1 MSRITLALSAILLII
16 LGGGCSAAQE
26 TDMPTPLPMN
36 YIPTAVQLTLDAGA
50 TTTYTATPV
59 SPPVDFPPITPS
71 PTEEFS
77 AMLPPPSE
85 TSPSQPQN
93 SPTFLANDQTV
104 TPSPT
109 QTDTTTPDANATSTP
124 RPTRTP
130 SPTRTPTIPPA
141 GVQINSPGPM
151 SRVASPLEFT
161 GNIHSQPSGNYI
173 IELWIEPLQPGGQP
187 RMLYREVQRII
198 SSPID
203 WLYLDQ
209 KIEFELDRVSE
220 YGQLRIS
227 VLDSFGRATSIN
239 SVDLILLQLGSS
251 DITPPMLKSD
261 PLVIR
266 EPFPNKLIQ
275 GGVVTV
281 TGLAMPDQEYLH
293 VQLVTVDGTVVGAKD
308 QAISPDP
315 AGGYVPYTID
325 VPYSVVNPTWVRL
338 QLSESNTRIAGID
351 HLSSVQI
358 LLGP

>member
-1 MSRITLALSAILLII
+1 MSRITLVLSLLLLIF
-16 LGGGCSAAQE
+16 LGVGCAGMQA
-26 TDMPTPLPMN
+26 TAMPTPPQLDH
-36 YIPTAVQLTLDAGA
+36 IPTIVQLTLDAGSAPTPSA
-50 TTTYTATPV
+50 TPANKPADFPPV
-59 SPPVDFPPITPS
+59 SPTSIQAVTDTLTPPAEIAS
-71 PTEEFS
+71 
-77 AMLPPPSE
+77 
-85 TSPSQPQN
+85 SQPQE
-93 SPTFLANDQTV
+93 SPTSLANDQTA
-104 TPSPT
+104 TPSPGPSS
-109 QTDTTTPDANATSTP
+109 TPFPDQNATSTP

-173 IELWIEPLQPGGQP
+173 IELWIEPLQPDGQP

-198 SSPID
+198 SSPVN

-209 KIEFELDRVSE
+209 KIEFELNRVSE

-227 VLDSFGRATSIN
+227 VLDSLGRASAIN
-239 SVDLILLQLGSS
+239 SVDLILLQMGSS
-251 DITPPMLKSD
+251 NITPPLLKSD

-281 TGLAMPDQEYLH
+281 SGLAMPDQDYLH
-293 VQLVTVDGTVVGAKD
+293 VQLVTTDGTVVGIKD
-308 QAISPDP
+308 QAITPDP
-315 AGGYVPYTID
+315 AGGYVPYSID
-325 VPYSVVNPTWVRL
+325 VPYSVTNPTWVLL
-338 QLSESNTRIAGID
+338 QLSEMNTRIAGID
-351 HLSSVQI
+351 HLSSVQV